1 MEIRYK
7 VIGTHKIGK
16 YVKLLLQPEA
26 AVEVREPLNPLDVA
40 ESGDFTKL
48 LEKAQNMA
56 AKVSNDS
63 ITLPYEDWERY
74 QIQMNDIIVIDINAE
89 KWIK

>member
-16 YVKLLLQPEA
+16 FVKLLLQPEA
-26 AVEVREPLNPLDVA
+26 AVEVKESINPIGIA
-40 ESGDFTKL
+40 ESGDFSKL
-48 LEKAQNMA
+48 IENAQNMA

-63 ITLPYEDWERY
+63 ITIPYDEWERY
-74 QIQMNDIIVIDINAE
+74 QIQMNDIVIVDVKAE
-89 KWIK
+89 KWVK